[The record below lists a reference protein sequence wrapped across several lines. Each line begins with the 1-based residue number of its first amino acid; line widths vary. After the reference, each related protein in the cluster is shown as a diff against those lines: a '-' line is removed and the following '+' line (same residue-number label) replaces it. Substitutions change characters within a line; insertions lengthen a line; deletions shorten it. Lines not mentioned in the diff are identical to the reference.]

1 MFKMAD
7 WRYSAGAMTKII
19 RIGSRSSK
27 LSLWQAHFV
36 ADLIRA
42 HYDDVRVELKLFQT
56 RGDKILTQPLA
67 AIGSKGLF
75 TQELEAALRRREID
89 CAVHSLKDLPTEE
102 AEGLCLGAIPK
113 RGQPHDALVS
123 REGKNL
129 AQLPHGAAVGTG
141 SHRRRAQLLH
151 HRPDLRI
158 MDIRGNVP
166 TRIQKLMADNSPYDA
181 IVLAA
186 AGLERLKL
194 SDYITEIFAIARMT
208 SAAGQG
214 ALAIQCRA
222 EPDAIAFFAPLT
234 DEKTRLA
241 VTAERA
247 FLAAL
252 GAGCSLPVA
261 AYAFVENNQL
271 HLHGRVTATDGSR
284 QVNVTSKAALIPKSR
299 NMQTAHQLGV
309 HAAQQALQQGAA
321 AILLAIQP

>member
-1 MFKMAD
+1 
-7 WRYSAGAMTKII
+7 MTRII

-27 LSLWQAHFV
+27 LSLWQAHFA

-42 HYDDVRVELKLFQT
+42 YYDDVRVELKPFQT

-75 TQELEAALRRREID
+75 TQELEAALRRQEID
-89 CAVHSLKDLPTEE
+89 CAVHSLKDLPTEA
-102 AEGLCLGAIPK
+102 AEGLCIGAIPK
-113 RGQPHDALVS
+113 RGRPHDALVS

-129 AQLPHGAAVGTG
+129 AQLPHSAAIGTG

-158 MDIRGNVP
+158 INIRGNVP

-181 IVLAA
+181 IVLAI

-194 SDYITEIFAIARMT
+194 SDCVTETFAIPRMT

-222 EPDAIAFFAPLT
+222 EPETVAFFAPLT

-252 GAGCSLPVA
+252 GGGCSLPAA
-261 AYAFVENNQL
+261 AYAFVENNRL
-271 HLHGRVTATDGSR
+271 HLHGRVTAMDGSR
-284 QVNVTSKAALIPKSR
+284 QVDVTSKAALVPKGK
-299 NMQTAHQLGV
+299 NMQAAHQLGV
-309 HAAQQALQQGAA
+309 HAAKQALQQGAA
-321 AILLAIQP
+321 EILLTIP